1 MNAGRLA
8 SLVLALGALTGP
20 SATGQPASRT
30 VALTFDDL
38 PYVAVSTAY
47 LPAAQRATR
56 DLLGVLAKHRAPA
69 LGFVNEIQLEGPDR
83 DARIAL
89 LQQWVDRGMLLGNH
103 TYSHPDFNTI
113 SIEQFQEEI
122 LKGEVVTRRLLA
134 SRPSSRLF
142 FRHPMTHTGDTKE
155 KKEAIE
161 KFLTARGYT
170 IAPHTI
176 ENSDFVFNRVY
187 ARALAKND
195 HALAGKVRAE
205 YLDFTIDVTAFAE
218 SASPKI
224 FGREIAQTL
233 LLHANDLNA
242 DCLDELLTRYE
253 ARGYRF
259 VTLEQAMADPAYSTP
274 DTMVS
279 AYGPTWLWR
288 WRTSLGMKVSFAG
301 DPEVPAW
308 VTELFNRSFPGG
320 PNPHGRHF

>member
-1 MNAGRLA
+1 VA
-8 SLVLALGALTGP
+8 SLVLALGCAVAGL
-20 SATGQPASRT
+20 SATGQPAPSRT

-38 PYVAVSTAY
+38 PFVAVSAAY
-47 LPAAQRATR
+47 LPTAQRATK
-56 DLLGVLAKHRAPA
+56 DLLGVLAKRRAPA
-69 LGFVNEIQLEGPDR
+69 IGFVNEIQLDGPDR

-89 LQQWVDRGMLLGNH
+89 LRQWVDHGMLLGNH

-113 SIEQFQEEI
+113 SIEQFQDEI
-122 LKGEVVTRRLLA
+122 VKGEAVTRRLLP

-161 KFLTARGYT
+161 RFLAARGYT

-187 ARALAKND
+187 ARALATND
-195 HALAGKVRAE
+195 GALAGKVRAE

-242 DCLDELLTRYE
+242 DCLDELLARYE

-259 VTLEQAMADPAYSTP
+259 VTLEQAMADPAYRTP

-288 WRTSLGMKVSFAG
+288 WRTSLGLTVSFAG

-308 VTELFNRSFPGG
+308 VTELFNRSFPRR
-320 PNPHGRHF
+320 P

>member
-1 MNAGRLA
+1 MIARRLA
-8 SLVLALGALTGP
+8 PSVLLLGCALTGLF
-20 SATGQPASRT
+20 ANQQPASSRV

-38 PYVAVSTAY
+38 PFVSVDSAY
-47 LPAAQRATR
+47 LPAARRATTK
-56 DLLGVLAKHRAPA
+56 LLDVLAKHRAPA
-69 LGFVNEIQLEGPDR
+69 IGFVNEVKLEGPER
-83 DARIAL
+83 EARTAL
-89 LQQWVDRGMLLGNH
+89 LEQWIHGGMLLGNH
-103 TYSHPDFNTI
+103 TYSHPDFNKI

-122 LKGEVVTRRLLA
+122 LKGEAVTRGLLA

-161 KFLTARGYT
+161 KFLAARGYT

-195 HALAGKVRAE
+195 PALAGKVRTA
-205 YLDFTIDVTAFAE
+205 YLDFTLDATAFAE

-253 ARGYRF
+253 GRGYRF
-259 VTLEQAMADPAYSTP
+259 VTLEQAMADTAYSTP
-274 DTMVS
+274 DTMVT

-308 VTELFNRSFPGG
+308 VTELFNRSFSRRP
-320 PNPHGRHF
+320 